1 MEGCGSSGL
10 RGRRRPLRIG
20 GLCLQGFVLS
30 WTLRYGSGLSQVSQW
45 FHLLP
50 WILCVST
57 RRHKTRCFWWNV
69 CNGRILVFD
78 EESVFHIGSDRRP
91 REGEQW
97 VTVGGRRGGRWF
109 AGRGGGRRGAEL
121 LLLLLLGQ
129 PLEQLLLPGAR
140 LLLPPQLLLLQDLF
154 SQALLLFYLQAVQP
168 RFFVFIRKL
177 CSGLGFLFRLT
188 HRAKRLGSPFGL
200 PLCVPGPHPGP
211 RGGRRAHDGF
221 HLSRGCGGAAT
232 GTHLYNVRRRDR

>member
-1 MEGCGSSGL
+1 MRPVSTAAAGPVHDSPLGAGLGLRGPALEGCGSSGL

-91 REGEQW
+91 REGEQR
-97 VTVGGRRGGRWF
+97 VTVGGRRGGRRL

-121 LLLLLLGQ
+121 LLLLLLLGQ
-129 PLEQLLLPGAR
+129 LEVRGCVQKLGLAVRELLLVVDGD
-140 LLLPPQLLLLQDLF
+140 LLLDHHLLLLEVD
-154 SQALLLFYLQAVQP
+154 LLLLLNQGV
-168 RFFVFIRKL
+168 
-177 CSGLGFLFRLT
+177 GLDLR
-188 HRAKRLGSPFGL
+188 
-200 PLCVPGPHPGP
+200 V
-211 RGGRRAHDGF
+211 GG
-221 HLSRGCGGAAT
+221 
-232 GTHLYNVRRRDR
+232 